1 MFTRLRSYRIIPSV
15 ENIDPDEAVKIADA
29 LVEAELPALEIMY
42 RNHTDAKV
50 IRAILERH
58 PDFLI
63 GVGGILNADLVLR
76 AFDANARFM
85 TSPGYNLA
93 AIEEA
98 QKHNLEYAS
107 GVCTPTDVINTI
119 TSGVLDM
126 HFFPAQFFGGAAMLS
141 ELLGPFSHL
150 NINVIAKGGITV
162 DNMHEYLRL
171 SSVAAIV
178 CPWIVDEDAIQYKN
192 WESITANAV
201 RARELS
207 TEKQTVYFS

>member
-1 MFTRLRSYRIIPSV
+1 V
-15 ENIDPDEAVKIADA
+15 ENIDPEEGVKVADA
-29 LVEAELPALEIMY
+29 LVEADLPVLEIMY

-85 TSPGYNLA
+85 TAPGFNLA

-98 QKHNLEYAS
+98 KKHSLVYAS
-107 GVCTPTDVINTI
+107 GVCTPTDVVNTI

-141 ELLGPFSHL
+141 ELLAPFSHL
-150 NINVIAKGGITV
+150 NINVVAKGGITV
-162 DNMHEYLRL
+162 DNMHEYLRM

-178 CPWIVDEDAIQYKN
+178 CPWIVDEDTVQYKN
-192 WESITANAV
+192 WSVITDNAIK
-201 RARELS
+201 ARESS